1 MVIPYHDFPE
11 LEMHKCQYNN
21 SCIQCHS
28 NHKTDI
34 CVHFQTFFEAVD
46 GSDLNQIQLSEF
58 GIVTEL
64 EKSFRPL
71 NIGKGVQCPSC
82 NLKIKTRE
90 DKTVLLSF

>member
-34 CVHFQTFFEAVD
+34 GVHFQTFFEAVD

-90 DKTVLLSF
+90 DETVLLSF